1 MNEKSFGINV
11 DIEDLTYPLAIEK
24 EIRLRSRLAMLSGK
38 TELRMVFVIEVK
50 KDGRCGGASVVV
62 DVPQGA
68 LLPDGDPVYRKTLEG
83 FCNSWERERKD
94 KRTEWINFKIM
105 LMDFDSVNQFKDVF
119 TIKAK
124 EE

>member
-1 MNEKSFGINV
+1 MNEKLFELSVNV
-11 DIEDLTYPLAIEK
+11 GDLAYPLAIEK
-24 EIRLRSRLAMLSGK
+24 EIRLRSRLAMLSGQ

-83 FCNSWERERKD
+83 FCNSWERERED

-105 LMDFDSVNQFKDVF
+105 LMDFDAVNQFKDVF

>member
-1 MNEKSFGINV
+1 MNEKLFGINV

-83 FCNSWERERKD
+83 FCNSWERERED
-94 KRTEWINFKIM
+94 KRTEWLRFSVS
-105 LMDFDSVNQFKDVF
+105 LMELDTLNQYKDVF
-119 TIKAK
+119 EIKVK
-124 EE
+124 